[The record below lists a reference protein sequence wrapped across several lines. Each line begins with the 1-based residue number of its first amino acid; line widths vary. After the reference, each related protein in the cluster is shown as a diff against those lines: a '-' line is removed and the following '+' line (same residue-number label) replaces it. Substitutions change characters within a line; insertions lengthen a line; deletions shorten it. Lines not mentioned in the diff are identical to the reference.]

1 MKTKYAFTLIEL
13 LVVIAIIALLMGIL
27 MPALQRVRKEAQN
40 ITCRAH
46 LKSWGLFF
54 KLYTDDNDGK
64 FHPGQ
69 NIEGGPGLWMNAL
82 YSYHKDHPK
91 LMRCP
96 TAKTLVV
103 PGGEW
108 GTFKS
113 WQYDTMLGGVSR
125 TFIGSYGTNNFID
138 NMTHDR
144 GARKLEWFW
153 RTTHIK
159 HNHNTIPIFGDST
172 WHDAW
177 PQDTD
182 TPAPRPDAF
191 RIGNQGETNEIR
203 HFAIDRHNGA
213 INMVFMDWSVRP
225 VGLKELWTLKWH
237 RHFNTAN
244 AFTLAGGVPPDDWP
258 LWMRRYSD
266 Y

>member
-1 MKTKYAFTLIEL
+1 MQNRRGFTLIEL
-13 LVVIAIIALLMGIL
+13 LVVIAIIAILMGIL
-27 MPALQRVRKEAQN
+27 MPALGRIRKQAQN

-46 LKSWGLFF
+46 LKNWGLFF
-54 KLYTDDNDGK
+54 KLYTDDHEGK

-69 NIEGGPGLWMNAL
+69 NVSGGTGLWMKVL
-82 YSYHKDHPK
+82 QPYYKDDPK

-96 TAKTLVV
+96 TARHVVV

-108 GTFKS
+108 GTLKS
-113 WQYDTMLGGVSR
+113 WQYQE
-125 TFIGSYGTNNFID
+125 FIGSYGTNNFID

-153 RTTHIK
+153 RSTHNIK
-159 HNHNTIPIFGDST
+159 HNRHSIPIFGDST

-182 TPAPRPDAF
+182 TPAPTPDGF
-191 RIGNQGETNEIR
+191 HIGNQGETNEMR

-213 INMVFMDWSVRP
+213 VNMVFMDWSVRP
-225 VGLKELWTLKWH
+225 VGLKEMWTLKWH
-237 RHFNTAN
+237 RNFNTAN
-244 AFTLAGGVPPDDWP
+244 KFTLAGGVQGGDWP
-258 LWMRRYSD
+258 SWMQRYSD